1 MDERLENIARLN
13 YWNGNNFDNGTERSL
28 YLNRILPFTGNRV
41 IKVITGQR
49 RSGKSWLM
57 RQIISSLLAKG
68 AMQPKQVLYIN
79 KEFYRFQFLQ
89 TPDDLMDLFE
99 AYCREI
105 NPTDKSFVFLDEI
118 HNIKGWERVVNSLS
132 QDPSI
137 DCEVF
142 ITGSNSKML
151 SSELATLLSGRYVEF
166 EVQPFSYNEFL
177 RSHNIDAPS
186 RQSMVDYLRTGGLPE
201 FLNLRGDETRRNY
214 VESVKNTILLK
225 DIVERHNIKDA
236 SLLDRIFAYLVNNS
250 SSLVSVGNIVNY
262 LNNEQQRKE
271 PKTKK
276 QNYETVSSYIG
287 YLQEPYLILK
297 ADRYD
302 VKGKE
307 ILKGAAKYYANDN
320 CYHNY
325 LFEGYGY
332 GQGSLLENYVYQAL
346 RRAGYKV
353 YAGKMQD
360 AEVDFVCI
368 NHDSRL
374 YVQSSWSMDNDDTA
388 GREYKSLES
397 IADSYP
403 KIIVSMDDI
412 PRKIHNGIE
421 NIQAWNLE
429 KRLNVGL

>member
-1 MDERLENIARLN
+1 MDERLEKIARLN
-13 YWNGNNFDNGTERSL
+13 YWNGNNFDNGVERLL

-49 RSGKSWLM
+49 RAGKSWLM
-57 RQIISSLLAKG
+57 RQIISSLLGKG
-68 AMQPKQVLYIN
+68 VMQPKQVLYIN
-79 KEFYRFQFLQ
+79 KEFYRFKFLQ
-89 TPDDLMDLFE
+89 TPDDLMDLYE
-99 AYCREI
+99 TYVREI
-105 NPTDKSFVFLDEI
+105 NPKDKSFVFFDEI
-118 HNIKGWERVVNSLS
+118 HNIKGWERVVDSLS

-142 ITGSNSKML
+142 LTGSNSKML

-166 EVQPFSYNEFL
+166 EVQPFSYNEYL
-177 RSHNIDAPS
+177 RSYNQETPS

-236 SLLDRIFAYLVNNS
+236 ALLDRIFAYLVNNS

-271 PKTKK
+271 AKVKK
-276 QNYETVSSYIG
+276 QNYETVSSYIE

-297 ADRYD
+297 AERYD

-346 RRAGYKV
+346 RRAGYEV
-353 YAGKMQD
+353 YVGKMQD
-360 AEVDFVCI
+360 TEVDFVCI
-368 NHDSRL
+368 NHDNRL
-374 YVQSSWSMDNDDTA
+374 YVQSSWTLDNDDTA
-388 GREYKSLES
+388 EREYKSLES

-429 KRLNVGL
+429 TWLKS